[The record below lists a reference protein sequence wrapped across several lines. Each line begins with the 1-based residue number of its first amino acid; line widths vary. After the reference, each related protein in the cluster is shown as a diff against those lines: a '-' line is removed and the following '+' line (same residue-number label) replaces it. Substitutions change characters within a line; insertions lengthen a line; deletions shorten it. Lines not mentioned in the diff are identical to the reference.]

1 VIDDGRGLVDKVYGG
16 RQPLLCASPPDRFC
30 TSLYVFIL
38 TSLRGNRIFCQGA
51 FVELLFHQDECHRV
65 RVDLFEALLE
75 EDLVD
80 GAVGDIGFTA
90 GEYLE
95 TRVFFISL
103 GGTLID

>member
-1 VIDDGRGLVDKVYGG
+1 MEKKTRIGAAKTLAGSSALREDKSTRKLEKLQFY
-16 RQPLLCASPPDRFC
+16 
-30 TSLYVFIL
+30 L